1 MEAKERLMELY
12 RIAVANGVVKN
23 RKQFAALIH
32 TAEGTLSNSLN
43 GAHRYLGTAST
54 LVTRAEKELKERGIS
69 ISGDDSGNTQIGDNN
84 TVGLSPK
91 KFEHE
96 QGWIA
101 LMEEKDRQISRL
113 LTIIERLTDK

>member
-1 MEAKERLMELY
+1 MEAKDRLMELY

-54 LVTRAEKELKERGIS
+54 LVTRAEAELKERGIA
-69 ISGDDSGNTQIGDNN
+69 ISGDESGNTQIGDNN
-84 TVGLSPK
+84 TMGMSPK
-91 KFEHE
+91 KFTHE
-96 QGWIA
+96 EEWFA
-101 LMEEKDRQISRL
+101 LVAAKDKQIDRL
-113 LTIIERLTDK
+113 LAIIERMTNK